1 MDHFDYRDRT
11 LFCEDVPVPELAA
24 TYGTPLYVYSQA
36 TLLHHLK
43 QVQTAFAEAKPI
55 ICYSVKA
62 NGNLS
67 LCRLMG
73 QHGAGFDVTSE
84 GEFRRALKAGPAGSK
99 IVFAGVGKTDAEI
112 RFALENGVFLFDVES
127 EQELHTI
134 GDIARAMGTKA
145 AVALRV
151 NPDLPPK
158 THVKT
163 DTSVKGVKFGLDIET
178 IVDVAKGVV
187 GHPGLAVVGLHMHL
201 GSPILKADPD
211 RLGAEKAIGLVRAF
225 RAQGHD
231 IRYLNMGGG
240 FGINYRKDEALPA
253 SAFADVILPA
263 VKETGCQLVL
273 EPGRFVVGNGA
284 ILLSRVVF
292 TKSTGGK
299 HYVIQDAAMNDLI
312 RPTLY
317 GSFHRIWPVALKSG
331 LPERPDVDMSIDP
344 DKGNPFREM
353 PGTLRQDVV
362 GPVCE
367 SGDFLAKDRPLPE
380 LKRGDLLAVYSAGAY
395 GMAMSSNYNSRLR
408 AAEVLVTGRTHRLI
422 RRRETFRD
430 LVACEEDC
438 LT

>member
-24 TYGTPLYVYSQA
+24 QYGTPLYVYSQA
-36 TLLHHLK
+36 ALISQLK
-43 QVQTAFAEAKPI
+43 DVQTAFAEAKPV

-73 QHGAGFDVTSE
+73 QNGSGFDVTSQ
-84 GEFRRALKAGPAGSK
+84 GEFQRALKAGPVGAK
-99 IVFAGVGKTDAEI
+99 IVFAGVGKSDTEI
-112 RFALENGVFLFDVES
+112 EFALTNGVFLFDVES
-127 EQELHTI
+127 EQELHAI
-134 GDIARAMGTKA
+134 GAVAQRLGVKA
-145 AVALRV
+145 NVALRV

-178 IVDVAKGVV
+178 IIDVAHGVV

-201 GSPILKADPD
+201 GSPILKAEPY
-211 RLGAEKAIGLVRAF
+211 RQGCEKGVALIRAF

-231 IRYLNMGGG
+231 IKYLNMGGG
-240 FGINYRKDEALPA
+240 FGISYRKDEAKPA
-253 SAFADVILPA
+253 SAFAEVILPA
-263 VKETGCQLVL
+263 VRETGCQLIL
-273 EPGRFVVGNGA
+273 EPGRFIVGNAA

-292 TKSTGGK
+292 TKDTGGK
-299 HYVIQDAAMNDLI
+299 HYIIQDAAMNDLI

-317 GSFHRIWPVALKSG
+317 GSFHRVWPVTPAADV
-331 LPERPDVDMSIDP
+331 PVRPDVNGDP
-344 DKGNPFREM
+344 DDPDPFRAM
-353 PGTLRQDVV
+353 PNCFQQDVV

-367 SGDFLAKDRPLPE
+367 SGDYLAKDRPLPTM
-380 LKRGDLLAVYSAGAY
+380 KRGDLLAIFSAGAY
-395 GMAMSSNYNSRLR
+395 GMSMASNYNSRVR

-422 RRRETFRD
+422 RRRETFAD